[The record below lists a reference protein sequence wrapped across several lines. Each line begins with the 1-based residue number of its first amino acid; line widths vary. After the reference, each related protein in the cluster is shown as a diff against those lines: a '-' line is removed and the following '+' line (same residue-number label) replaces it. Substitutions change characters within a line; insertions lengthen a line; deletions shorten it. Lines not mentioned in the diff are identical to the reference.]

1 MLKKNIITQRLC
13 ICQLDEAHVDDI
25 IEIITDATVKKTY
38 MLPDLPDRESAV
50 RLFRRLL
57 ALSGEER
64 HYIVGIRLGDRLI
77 GFINDTEISED
88 GRSLELGWAFNPE
101 FYGQGYATEAVTAI
115 IDYLFGEGFSEV
127 TAGAF
132 ESNLAS
138 QRVME
143 KSGMVRVDK
152 TDEIDYR
159 GETHRCVYY
168 SKKAQ

>member
-1 MLKKNIITQRLC
+1 MIKRTIKTARLT
-13 ICQLDEAHVDDI
+13 LSPLEERDLEDVLA
-25 IEIITDATVKKTY
+25 IITDPTVKKTY
-38 MLPDLPDRESAV
+38 MLPDFPDRESAV

-152 TDEIDYR
+152 VDEIDYR